1 MFRLIIVSNTLI
13 LNKYPREVL
22 IRWLQKPDNQSLWEQ
37 VHFWIV
43 AQFLQVLDGAAG
55 SIIVSSFGLLV
66 VPLLL
71 IRLQRIKCKII
82 LILIVVMILLTDL
95 SLYLHY
101 G

>member
-1 MFRLIIVSNTLI
+1 

>member
-1 MFRLIIVSNTLI
+1 MIRVIVVSNTLI

-55 SIIVSSFGLLV
+55 SIIVSSFG
-66 VPLLL
+66 PAG
-71 IRLQRIKCKII
+71 RAAAANKAAKNKMQNNFNPYSGYDS
-82 LILIVVMILLTDL
+82 T
-95 SLYLHY
+95 Y
-101 G
+101 